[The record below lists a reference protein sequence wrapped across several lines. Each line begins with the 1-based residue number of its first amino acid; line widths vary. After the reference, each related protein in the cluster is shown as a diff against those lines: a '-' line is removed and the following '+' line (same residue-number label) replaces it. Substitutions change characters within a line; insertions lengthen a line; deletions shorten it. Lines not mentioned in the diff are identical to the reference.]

1 MSIYYKPLIDESDY
15 DQPADFAWGWQRCQ
29 VTENYS
35 AYSTMVSLTDG
46 RIAFFHEDCNDNQG
60 STSAYDLIFQKLSIR
75 TITGGRYTAI
85 KQ

>member
-1 MSIYYKPLIDESDY
+1 
-15 DQPADFAWGWQRCQ
+15 
-29 VTENYS
+29 
-35 AYSTMVSLTDG
+35 MVSLADG
-46 RIAFFHEDCNDNQG
+46 KIAFLHEDCNDNEG